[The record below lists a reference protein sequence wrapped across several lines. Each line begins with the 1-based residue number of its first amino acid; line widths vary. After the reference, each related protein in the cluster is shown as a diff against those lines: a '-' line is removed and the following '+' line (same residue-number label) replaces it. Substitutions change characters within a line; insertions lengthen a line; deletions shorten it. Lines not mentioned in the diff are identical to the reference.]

1 MSGFETAVYKT
12 GGGSLTLTNGAEI
25 TAGANGIGV
34 HTEDIDVTVV
44 DAKLDGGTS
53 GTGIMIEDSSYAWLY
68 PMDVTG
74 NIGLH
79 AKNSEV
85 LWDGGEVDAD
95 TIMVAETVTGTVQSL
110 TSPAGG
116 SGAGVASA
124 TSTTWIDARLDT
136 RLTVVDWTLDET
148 KMLVDSTSIVDESNW
163 LNIDANHLGAEPT
176 AQVGVTIISDEDYT
190 AYASPTFAATMVVDG
205 DGSDWVG
212 GNDLNPSG
220 YAMPGNVGGPMF
232 VTQSANS
239 LVFGFDNVDTQT
251 SDVYIYIDSNDM
263 AGSSTGYDKGAHNLP
278 YDADY
283 VVIAT
288 SNGVDVRYFNDP
300 QWVLSPTANA
310 ISSQGAT
317 LLEIGV
323 PISALGGS
331 SVDSMNIV
339 ATVQNTGTLDVTAAS
354 PAQTTIVGTGV
365 ETLDEA
371 YVLYLNKLVLSD

>member
-1 MSGFETAVYKT
+1 
-12 GGGSLTLTNGAEI
+12 
-25 TAGANGIGV
+25 
-34 HTEDIDVTVV
+34 
-44 DAKLDGGTS
+44 
-53 GTGIMIEDSSYAWLY
+53 
-68 PMDVTG
+68 MDVTG

-163 LNIDANHLGAEPT
+163 LNIDADHLGAEPT

-251 SDVYIYIDSNDM
+251 SDVYIYIDSN
-263 AGSSTGYDKGAHNLP
+263 
-278 YDADY
+278 
-283 VVIAT
+283 
-288 SNGVDVRYFNDP
+288 
-300 QWVLSPTANA
+300 
-310 ISSQGAT
+310 
-317 LLEIGV
+317 
-323 PISALGGS
+323 
-331 SVDSMNIV
+331 
-339 ATVQNTGTLDVTAAS
+339 
-354 PAQTTIVGTGV
+354 
-365 ETLDEA
+365 
-371 YVLYLNKLVLSD
+371 